1 MSRTMIIHAEPTSAN
16 KVVVLEE
23 GLQEP
28 LFITMRWADK
38 LVETVTE
45 TLDNYEDVA
54 QIIFIGP
61 KTFTEHFAEK
71 IEQETDVP
79 VIRETGLSL

>member
-1 MSRTMIIHAEPTSAN
+1 MIIHAEPTAAN

-23 GLQEP
+23 GVQEP
-28 LFITMRWADK
+28 LFVTMCWADR
-38 LVETVTE
+38 LVETAIE
-45 TLDNYEDVA
+45 TLDNYENIS
-54 QIIFIGP
+54 QIIFVGP

-79 VIRETGLSL
+79 IIRETGLSS

>member
-1 MSRTMIIHAEPTSAN
+1 MIIHAEPTSAN
-16 KVVVLEE
+16 KVMVLEE
-23 GLQEP
+23 GVQEP
-28 LFITMRWADK
+28 LFVIMCWADK

-79 VIRETGLSL
+79 IIRETGLSL